1 MARIFFETQVESV
14 RDKLKKGN
22 DEFEI
27 SHAMCAFIAEGL
39 SKYVETASS
48 IQLSQ
53 ITAILKTFKTTFEKA
68 VDFKV
73 SDELRMDLPN
83 EVVVEHSFY
92 RLNSVRFYHGLNF
105 WLDFVESTLNG
116 LLNAK
121 ELFNQWIT
129 LTKIFDSADKLLKTL
144 IAKGDMDP
152 KHSKE
157 LISRTYREVLEGLC
171 AGFTDQ
177 FKIEKAQKYI
187 SEKPWKDN
195 P

>member
-1 MARIFFETQVESV
+1 MNNDPFWIVILALSSGLVGSILALVGGYYVQKVLSDREAKRKSQKRCFIQVLEISHIIGACYAYREFGKSMARIFFEMQVESV

-105 WLDFVESTLNG
+105 
-116 LLNAK
+116 
-121 ELFNQWIT
+121 
-129 LTKIFDSADKLLKTL
+129 
-144 IAKGDMDP
+144 
-152 KHSKE
+152 
-157 LISRTYREVLEGLC
+157 
-171 AGFTDQ
+171 
-177 FKIEKAQKYI
+177 
-187 SEKPWKDN
+187 
-195 P
+195 